1 LESPRHEE
9 ELHKKN
15 VEHGE
20 HINMTQALDKLTI
33 KGFKSIRTLEDF
45 ELTNLNVL
53 IGGNGAGKS
62 NFIDFFRMLRAMMEL
77 PLPGLT
83 SASLKAYIADGGGSD
98 DFLFNGPKITEQ
110 IEVETRFGL
119 NGYRFKLAPT
129 ADETFIIND
138 EARFYTTGWWE
149 MGSGQTTPELLR
161 DRDKRGAAGRR
172 NVASYVYDAISSWK
186 IYHFHDT
193 SKVAPMR
200 RFETIDDSDYLRFD
214 AANIAPF
221 LLDLKNSEKSTYNQI
236 VDTIRLVTPFF
247 DNFILKPNKNE
258 KVRLRWR
265 QKGSDYP
272 LKPHH
277 LSDGTLRFICLTTAL
292 LQPEPPSTIIID
304 EPELG
309 LHPYA
314 IEILAEL
321 IQSTSKKTQ
330 LIVSTQSPSIVDC
343 FKPEDII
350 VVNRKKGASVF
361 QRLNKHEFSSWLEDY
376 SLGDLWRKN
385 IFTGGPVH
393 E

>member
-1 LESPRHEE
+1 M
-9 ELHKKN
+9 
-15 VEHGE
+15 EHGE

-258 KVRLRWR
+258 KVRLIWR

>member
-1 LESPRHEE
+1 MP
-9 ELHKKN
+9 
-15 VEHGE
+15 
-20 HINMTQALDKLTI
+20 QAIDKLTI

-77 PLPGLT
+77 SLPGLT
-83 SASLKAYIADGGGSD
+83 SANLKAYIADGGGSD

-110 IEVETRFGL
+110 IEVETIFGP

-129 ADETFIIND
+129 ANDTFIIND
-138 EARFYTTGWWE
+138 EARYYKGGSARWWE
-149 MGSGQTTPELLR
+149 MGSGSTTPELLKEK
-161 DRDKRGAAGRR
+161 DGRGVTGYR
-172 NVASYVYDAISSWK
+172 NVASYVYDSISSWK

-200 RFETIDDSDYLRFD
+200 RYETIEDSDYLRFD

-221 LLDLKNSEKSTYNQI
+221 LLSLRNNEESAYNQI

-247 DNFILKPNKNE
+247 NNFILKPNKNE
-258 KVRLRWR
+258 KVRLRWK

-292 LQPEPPSTIIID
+292 LQPDPPSTIIID

-321 IQSTSKKTQ
+321 IEATSKKTQ
-330 LIVSTQSPSIVDC
+330 LIVSTQSPSLVDY
-343 FKPEDII
+343 FEPNDII

-361 QRLNKHEFSSWLEDY
+361 KRLIKDELSSWLEDY

-385 IFTGGPVH
+385 IVTGGPAH

>member
-1 LESPRHEE
+1 MAQS
-9 ELHKKN
+9 
-15 VEHGE
+15 
-20 HINMTQALDKLTI
+20 LDKITI
-33 KGFKSIRTLEDF
+33 KGFKSIRALEDF
-45 ELTNLNVL
+45 ELSNLNVL

-62 NFIDFFRMLRAMMEL
+62 NFIDFFRMLRAMLEL
-77 PLPGLT
+77 PLPGLAG
-83 SASLKAYIADGGGSD
+83 ASLKTYIADGGGSD
-98 DFLFNGPKITEQ
+98 DFLFNGPKVTEQ
-110 IEVETRFGL
+110 IEVVTRFGQ

-129 ADETFIIND
+129 ADETFIIKD
-138 EARFYTTGWWE
+138 EARDYEVGASGWWE
-149 MGSGQTTPELLR
+149 LGSGQTTPELLK
-161 DRDKRGAAGRR
+161 DKDGRGAAGYRS
-172 NVASYVYDAISSWK
+172 VAYYVYNAISSWK

-193 SKVAPMR
+193 SKLAPMR
-200 RFETIDDSDYLRFD
+200 RYETIDDSDYLRFD

-221 LLDLKNSEKSTYNQI
+221 LYDLKKNAQNVYKQI
-236 VDTIRLVTPFF
+236 VDMIRLVTPFF
-247 DNFILKPNKNE
+247 DDFILRPNKNE

-292 LQPEPPSTIIID
+292 LQPDPPSTIIID

-321 IQSTSKKTQ
+321 IQATSKKTQ
-330 LIVSTQSPSIVDC
+330 LIVSTQSPALVDY
-343 FKPEDII
+343 FEPENII

-361 QRLNKHEFSSWLEDY
+361 ERLNKRELSSWLEDY

-385 IFTGGPVH
+385 IVAGGPVH

>member
-1 LESPRHEE
+1 M
-9 ELHKKN
+9 
-15 VEHGE
+15 EHGE
-20 HINMTQALDKLTI
+20 HINMAQALDKLTI

-138 EARFYTTGWWE
+138 EARFYDGGTTGWWE
-149 MGSGQTTPELLR
+149 LGSGQTTPELLR
-161 DRDKRGAAGRR
+161 EKDKRGAAGRR

-193 SKVAPMR
+193 SKLAPMR

-361 QRLNKHEFSSWLEDY
+361 QRLNKREFSSWLKDY

-385 IFTGGPVH
+385 ILTGGPVH

>member
-1 LESPRHEE
+1 
-9 ELHKKN
+9 
-15 VEHGE
+15 
-20 HINMTQALDKLTI
+20 MAQALDKLTI

-45 ELTNLNVL
+45 ELTKLNIL

-62 NFIDFFRMLRAMMEL
+62 NLIEFFRMLRAMMEL

-83 SASLKAYIADGGGSD
+83 SASLQAYIADGGGSD

-138 EARFYTTGWWE
+138 EGRYYEGGDSGWWE
-149 MGSGQTTPELLR
+149 MGSGHTTPELLR
-161 DRDKRGAAGRR
+161 DKDRRGAAGGN

-221 LLDLKNSEKSTYNQI
+221 LLALKNNEKSAYNQI

-247 DNFILKPNKNE
+247 NNFILKPNKNE

-292 LQPEPPSTIIID
+292 LQPDPPSTIIID

-321 IQSTSKKTQ
+321 IEATSKKTQ
-330 LIVSTQSPSIVDC
+330 LIVSTQSPSLVDY
-343 FKPEDII
+343 FEPEDII

-361 QRLNKHEFSSWLEDY
+361 NRLNKDEFSSWLEDY
-376 SLGDLWRKN
+376 SLGDLWLKN
-385 IFTGGPVH
+385 IVTGGPAY

>member
-1 LESPRHEE
+1 
-9 ELHKKN
+9 
-15 VEHGE
+15 
-20 HINMTQALDKLTI
+20 MAQALDKLTI
-33 KGFKSIRTLEDF
+33 KGFKSILSLEDF
-45 ELTNLNVL
+45 ELTHLNVL

-62 NFIDFFRMLRAMMEL
+62 NFIDFFRMLRAMMKL
-77 PLPGLT
+77 PLPALP
-83 SASLKAYIADGGGSD
+83 SANLQAYIADGGGSD

-110 IEVETRFGL
+110 IEVETRFGP

-129 ADETFIIND
+129 ADETFLIND
-138 EARFYTTGWWE
+138 EARYYEGGGTGWWE
-149 MGSGQTTPELLR
+149 LGSGHSTPELLR
-161 DRDKRGAAGRR
+161 DKDKRGAAGGRS
-172 NVASYVYDAISSWK
+172 VSSYVYEAISSWK

-193 SKVAPMR
+193 SKLAPMR
-200 RFETIDDSDYLRFD
+200 RYETIDDSDYLRFD

-221 LLDLKNSEKSTYNQI
+221 LLDLKTKEKSTYNQI

-247 DNFILKPNKNE
+247 DDFILKPNKNE

-277 LSDGTLRFICLTTAL
+277 LSDGTLRFICLATAL
-292 LQPEPPSTIIID
+292 LQPDPPSTIIID

-314 IEILAEL
+314 VEILAEL
-321 IQSTSKKTQ
+321 IEATSRKTQ
-330 LIVSTQSPSIVDC
+330 LIVSTQSPALVDY
-343 FKPEDII
+343 FEPENII
-350 VVNRKKGASVF
+350 VVNREKGASVF
-361 QRLNKHEFSSWLEDY
+361 NRLNIDDLSSWLKDY

-385 IFTGGPVH
+385 IFTGGPAH

>member
-1 LESPRHEE
+1 
-9 ELHKKN
+9 
-15 VEHGE
+15 
-20 HINMTQALDKLTI
+20 MAQALDSLTI
-33 KGFKSIRTLEDF
+33 IGFKSIRAMENF

-77 PLPGLT
+77 PLPGLA
-83 SASLKAYIADGGGSD
+83 SANLRAYIADGGGSD

-138 EARFYTTGWWE
+138 EARYYEGDDSGWRE
-149 MGSGQTTPELLR
+149 MGSGHTTPELLKDR
-161 DRDKRGAAGRR
+161 DRRGAAGGN
-172 NVASYVYDAISSWK
+172 NVASYVYNAISSWK

-193 SKVAPMR
+193 GKVAPMR

-221 LLDLKNSEKSTYNQI
+221 LLHLKNNEKSAYNQI
-236 VDTIRLVTPFF
+236 VDTIRLVAPFF
-247 DNFILKPNKNE
+247 NNFILKPNKNE
-258 KVRLRWR
+258 KVRLRWK

-292 LQPEPPSTIIID
+292 LQPDPPSAIIID

-321 IQSTSKKTQ
+321 IEATSRKTQ
-330 LIVSTQSPSIVDC
+330 LIVSTQSPALIDY
-343 FKPEDII
+343 FEPKDII

-361 QRLNKHEFSSWLEDY
+361 QRLSKDELSSWLEDY

-385 IFTGGPVH
+385 ILTGGPDY